1 MLHLR
6 LSPVEALQAIL
17 VAPLSIDEL
26 LNLLGVSMTAARGV
40 ALAILVAIL
49 VDAGA
54 VPAGLLMNIFTLLIR
69 AVLIFL
75 VS

>member
-1 MLHLR
+1 LLHLR

-26 LNLLGVSMTAARGV
+26 LNLLGVSMTASRGV

-49 VDAGA
+49 VDAGP
-54 VPAGLLMNIFTLLIR
+54 VPAGLLINIFNLLIR
-69 AVLIFL
+69 SVLIFL

>member
-26 LNLLGVSMTAARGV
+26 LNLLGVSMTASRGV

-49 VDAGA
+49 VDAGP
-54 VPAGLLMNIFTLLIR
+54 VPAGLLINIFNLLIR
-69 AVLIFL
+69 SVLIFL